1 MDMGKLMDLNN
12 HNYIKAHHD
21 LSDDATKVGDVRK
34 VIIKMMGSF
43 SCSRIALDSV
53 QPYYTHKGTFSNV
66 TNF

>member
-1 MDMGKLMDLNN
+1 MDMGKVMDLNN

-43 SCSRIALDSV
+43 SCSRIALVSLL
-53 QPYYTHKGTFSNV
+53 PYYTQKSTFSNV
-66 TNF
+66 THF